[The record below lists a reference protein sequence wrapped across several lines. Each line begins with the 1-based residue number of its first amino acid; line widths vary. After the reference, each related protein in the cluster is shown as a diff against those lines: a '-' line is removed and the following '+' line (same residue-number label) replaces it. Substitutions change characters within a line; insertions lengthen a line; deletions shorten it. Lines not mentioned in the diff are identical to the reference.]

1 MALSISSSI
10 VLIAAQSLRFGDI
23 TNYYN
28 QFRLERRMM
37 TILMRIKM
45 LLAKLLKTRY
55 YSCKSLPDEPSTSVR
70 AEISYSVRERFDE
83 TSPGL
88 SEPSTRRW

>member
-1 MALSISSSI
+1 MVLSISSSI
-10 VLIAAQSLRFGDI
+10 VLIVALSLRFGDM

-28 QFRLERRMM
+28 MSQRK
-37 TILMRIKM
+37 ILMRIKM
-45 LLAKLLKTRY
+45 FVVKLLKTRY
-55 YSCKSLPDEPSTSVR
+55 HSGNHLPDEPSTSVR
-70 AEISYSVRERFDE
+70 AEVSSSGRDRFDE

>member
-1 MALSISSSI
+1 M
-10 VLIAAQSLRFGDI
+10 

-28 QFRLERRMM
+28 IGKRK
-37 TILMRIKM
+37 ILMRIKM
-45 LLAKLLKTRY
+45 FLVKLLKTRY
-55 YSCKSLPDEPSTSVR
+55 HSGNHLHDEPSTSVR
-70 AEISYSVRERFDE
+70 AEVSSNGWDRFDE

>member
-10 VLIAAQSLRFGDI
+10 VQIAAPSLRFGDM

-28 QFRLERRMM
+28 MGQRK
-37 TILMRIKM
+37 ILMRIKM
-45 LLAKLLKTRY
+45 FLVKLLKTRY
-55 YSCKSLPDEPSTSVR
+55 PSGKSLPDEPSTSVR
-70 AEISYSVRERFDE
+70 AEVSSSGMGRFDE

>member
-10 VLIAAQSLRFGDI
+10 VQIAAQSLRFGDM

-28 QFRLERRMM
+28 MSQRK
-37 TILMRIKM
+37 ILMRIKM
-45 LLAKLLKTRY
+45 FLVKLLKTRY
-55 YSCKSLPDEPSTSVR
+55 YSGKSFHDDPSTSVR
-70 AEISYSVRERFDE
+70 AEVSSNVMDRFDE
-83 TSPGL
+83 ISPGL

>member
-1 MALSISSSI
+1 
-10 VLIAAQSLRFGDI
+10 
-23 TNYYN
+23 
-28 QFRLERRMM
+28 M

-45 LLAKLLKTRY
+45 FLVKLLNIRY
-55 YSCKSLPDEPSTSVR
+55 PSDKSWSDEPSTSVR
-70 AEISYSVRERFDE
+70 AEVSSHGRREPDE